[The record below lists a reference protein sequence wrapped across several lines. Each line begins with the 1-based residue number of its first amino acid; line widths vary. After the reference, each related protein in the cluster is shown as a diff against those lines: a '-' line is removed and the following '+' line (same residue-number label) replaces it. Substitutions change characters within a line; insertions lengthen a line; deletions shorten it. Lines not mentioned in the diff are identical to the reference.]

1 MSYVKYVYSL
11 VIDFYLIDLFCKSI
25 NFFMIMYQYNYFEN
39 RMKYF
44 NFATYLKQNYI
55 NIKQGN

>member
-1 MSYVKYVYSL
+1 
-11 VIDFYLIDLFCKSI
+11 
-25 NFFMIMYQYNYFEN
+25 MYQYNYFEN